1 MAVTLEQDE
10 DRNLIRFAETVDIA
24 CAAELKQLLV
34 QALVSGKEICVDAE
48 QAGGMDVTAIQLL
61 WAAQRAAAAAGV
73 EFVLTAPVPDK
84 ILAQLRE
91 DGFEE
96 FPVPAELHAAVQ

>member
-48 QAGGMDVTAIQLL
+48 QAGGMDVTAIQSALGG
-61 WAAQRAAAAAGV
+61 AARSGGGRRGIRS
-73 EFVLTAPVPDK
+73 DCSCS
-84 ILAQLRE
+84 
-91 DGFEE
+91 G
-96 FPVPAELHAAVQ
+96 